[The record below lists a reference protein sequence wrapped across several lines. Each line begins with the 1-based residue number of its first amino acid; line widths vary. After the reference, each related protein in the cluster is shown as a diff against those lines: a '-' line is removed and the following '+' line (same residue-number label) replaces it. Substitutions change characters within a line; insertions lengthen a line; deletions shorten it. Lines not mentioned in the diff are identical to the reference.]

1 MLFKKYF
8 RKHLIKILC
17 EVSSHAE
24 EAAGKF
30 ADDFIKNDKYYDNNI
45 YRGPALGYIHA
56 VNWMSNE
63 ILKRI

>member
-8 RKHLIKILC
+8 RRQLIKILC
-17 EVSSHAE
+17 EVSSYAE
-24 EAAGKF
+24 EAAGEF
-30 ADDFIKNDKYYDNNI
+30 ADDYVKNDNYQDNP